1 MPEAVRLMVPHD
13 PARNARGGPFD
24 GSAYAVGRAEFTI
37 KQLKTNTRTLKHK
50 HALQSLM
57 TECATLS
64 SGMGDM
70 LHTQVSLAV
79 RLLRT
84 SVGVG

>member
-1 MPEAVRLMVPHD
+1 MVPHD

-57 TECATLS
+57 TECATQAWFANGLQMLLS
-64 SGMGDM
+64 KF
-70 LHTQVSLAV
+70 LA
-79 RLLRT
+79 
-84 SVGVG
+84 